1 MTFRCMHSDAIKAP
15 ESYCFIFTTGGE
27 HLSIRTKTHAINFP
41 VVPPEAL
48 YLIAVKATEP
58 YSFIFADQCQ
68 HLTIWT
74 KTDPKN
80 SEVTLLK
87 RFSFFTIKAPELK
100 RTIGTH

>member
-41 VVPPEAL
+41 VVPPESL
-48 YLIAVKATEP
+48 YLIAVKVTKS
-58 YSFIFADQCQ
+58 YSFILTDQCQ

-74 KTDPKN
+74 KTDSKDP
-80 SEVTLLK
+80 EVTLLE
-87 RFSFFTIKAPELK
+87 RFSFFSVKAPESN
-100 RTIGTH
+100 RTI